1 MKTLSSSI
9 TYPLMII
16 ALSCTVLGVTCLPAS
31 AQPPVPGG
39 QDLSHPQNTQEQDD
53 RGEPAFCSRTSIA
66 ALKACNFQVQD
77 DFWIAIGNC
86 NNLSS
91 AKDRQTCK
99 STATEEQQT
108 AREECVT
115 KFNARQEVCDAIGQ
129 APYDPKIVGNFPA
142 GATINNT
149 YFPLT
154 LGKKYVY
161 ITRSNDESNGQ
172 IDTVNVT
179 DKTKVILGV
188 TTRVVEDVVTD
199 ADGNVIENTEDWY
212 AQDKYG
218 NVWYFGEIAQQFDK
232 GELVGID
239 GSWKAGVNSAKP
251 GILMKVMP
259 QVGNEYRQEF
269 ALGEAEDMAKVQKLD
284 GIATVPAAKCEG
296 NCLVTLEFSALEPSA
311 MENKYYAPN
320 VGPILVVDLE
330 TGVREELIEI
340 K

>member
-129 APYDPKIVGNFPA
+129 APYDPVIDPNNFRGKDSIVGNK
-142 GATINNT
+142 
-149 YFPLT
+149 YFPLS
-154 LGKKYVY
+154 LGTTYVY
-161 ITRSNDESNGQ
+161 KGGGQ
-172 IDTVNVT
+172 IDTVTVT
-179 DKTKVILGV
+179 NETKEILGV
-188 TTRVVEDVVTD
+188 TTLVIKDVVTD
-199 ADGNVIENTEDWY
+199 EKSSEVIEKTEDWY
-212 AQDKYG
+212 AQDLEG

>member
-1 MKTLSSSI
+1 
-9 TYPLMII
+9 MII
-16 ALSCTVLGVTCLPAS
+16 ALSCTVLGVTCSPAS
-31 AQPPVPGG
+31 AQPPVPGV
-39 QDLSHPQNTQEQDD
+39 QNLSDPQNTHKHDEH
-53 RGEPAFCSRTSIA
+53 EKPAFCSDTSIA

-91 AKDRQTCK
+91 AEDRQTCK
-99 STATEEQQT
+99 LTVTEEQKI
-108 AREECVT
+108 AKGECIA

-129 APYDPKIVGNFPA
+129 APYDPVIDPNNFRGKDSIVGNK
-142 GATINNT
+142 
-149 YFPLT
+149 YFPLSP
-154 LGKKYVY
+154 GKTYVY
-161 ITRSNDESNGQ
+161 KGGGQ
-172 IDTVNVT
+172 IDTVTVT
-179 DKTKVILGV
+179 NETKEILGV
-188 TTRVVEDVVTD
+188 TTLVIKDVVTD
-199 ADGNVIENTEDWY
+199 EKSSEVIEKTEDWY
-212 AQDKYG
+212 AQDLEG

-269 ALGEAEDMAKVQKLD
+269 ALGEAEDMAKVQNLN
-284 GIATVPAAKCEG
+284 GSATIPAPNASCNG

-340 K
+340 KN